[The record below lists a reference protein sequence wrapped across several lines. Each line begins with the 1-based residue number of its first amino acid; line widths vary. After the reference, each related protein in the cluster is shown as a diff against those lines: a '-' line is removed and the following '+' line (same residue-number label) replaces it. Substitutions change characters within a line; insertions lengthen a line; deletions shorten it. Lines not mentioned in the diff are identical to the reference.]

1 MHDEV
6 ADLGGEGHRLNA
18 LRVLGLFGVHSFDVF
33 NLSDDF
39 HEVLSLEDLLAVLQ
53 LSDEVSH
60 GLLVSIDV
68 LD

>member
-1 MHDEV
+1 MHDEF

-18 LRVLGLFGVHSFDVF
+18 LRVLGLLGVHSFDVF

-39 HEVLSLEDLLAVLQ
+39 HEVLSLEYLLAVLQ
-53 LSDEVSH
+53 LSDEVCH